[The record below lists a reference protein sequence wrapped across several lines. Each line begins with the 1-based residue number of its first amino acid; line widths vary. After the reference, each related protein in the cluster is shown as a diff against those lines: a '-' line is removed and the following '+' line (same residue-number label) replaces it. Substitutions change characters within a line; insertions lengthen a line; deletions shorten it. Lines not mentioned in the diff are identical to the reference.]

1 MKKITPRTKFILL
14 ALTAFASVIL
24 TQCRKT
30 DMSPHSS
37 DFSAT
42 KVISPIIERFFNTEG
57 ISEPVVARIVGNIL
71 LQEKRKPFVASFVR
85 YAGYPVWS
93 KAIVMN
99 SRELYQNTFTQMGK
113 EDYEQFVLI
122 PLISAVDSS
131 IQSVLQVRCAPEDTN
146 FKMLYRWQYNQNG
159 YGPDAITNNADKMAL
174 LFMEFER
181 VVNGHDAFNILDS
194 GLFRKEGRSPQK
206 IKIGSAVN
214 ARAVN
219 QKMLSIEV
227 CYQTLVWVPDSHGQL
242 VGCPPGEPCNTGH
255 YEVLTEDCR
264 SFSYWVNDW
273 PGGGGV
279 GSDVGESPGS
289 GSGTGS
295 TTWDEDPCSSGGSNG
310 PMMRPMPPRGGCGDP
325 PAWEPVEELIPI
337 TGLNLKEL
345 LNLSYTQT
353 TWLNNNME
361 FKNVILAELEAAD
374 YSDESITTAKIIIDQ
389 GANNLLNT
397 TWGDTFG
404 NVAFNHLLSHYT
416 ACCPGLLNP
425 GLLTPVNNIRWTSQ
439 TVADYAWNRK
449 MHPEWSKVKCLWEA
463 TKESIHTVLDVAGM
477 VPVVGEVF
485 DLASGV
491 LYTIEGDGLNATL
504 SFSAMLPVGG
514 TWVSISK
521 LAKKAI
527 VAIDGSRRTL
537 KWVKLSNG
545 IIDFG
550 DRGLLRKVLV
560 PDQ

>member
-1 MKKITPRTKFILL
+1 MKKITPPAKFILF

-30 DMSPHSS
+30 DMSSDS
-37 DFSAT
+37 RDFSAT
-42 KVISPIIERFFNTEG
+42 KVISPIIERFFNTDG
-57 ISEPVVARIVGNIL
+57 ISEPVVERIVGNIL

-99 SRELYQNTFTQMGK
+99 SRELYQNTFTQRGK

-131 IQSVLQVRCAPEDTN
+131 VQSVLQVRCTPEDTN

-194 GLFRKEGRSPQK
+194 GLFRQKGKSPQK
-206 IKIGSAVN
+206 IKIGSPAN
-214 ARAVN
+214 PRAAN

-255 YEVLTEDCR
+255 YDVVTEDCR
-264 SFSYWVNDW
+264 SFSWWINDW

-295 TTWDEDPCSSGGSNG
+295 TNWDEDPCSSGGSNG
-310 PMMRPMPPRGGCGDP
+310 PMMRPVPPRGGCGDP
-325 PAWEPVEELIPI
+325 PAWEPVPDLPGVPAIKGGVIEPPFVWSYDVTNDNEEQVVDNYPNNKPTFQFLPEDNYEILYPEF
-337 TGLNLKEL
+337 TKLVKNLKSFVMSNRKVMSAIKKWSGFSE
-345 LNLSYTQT
+345 Q
-353 TWLNNNME
+353 
-361 FKNVILAELEAAD
+361 V
-374 YSDESITTAKIIIDQ
+374 IIDHLGFGEGPIIKVG
-389 GANNLLNT
+389 GASGSLGYFRASENPAILNIRKYYADALEVAPLSFHKEALSFLLAVTVLHEYVHLGAHAN
-397 TWGDTFG
+397 GMSEGAYDFG
-404 NVAFNHLLSHYT
+404 ENFEREAFNLV
-416 ACCPGLLNP
+416 
-425 GLLTPVNNIRWTSQ
+425 VNTDN
-439 TVADYAWNRK
+439 VG
-449 MHPEWSKVKCLWEA
+449 KV
-463 TKESIHTVLDVAGM
+463 
-477 VPVVGEVF
+477 F
-485 DLASGV
+485 
-491 LYTIEGDGLNATL
+491 
-504 SFSAMLPVGG
+504 
-514 TWVSISK
+514 
-521 LAKKAI
+521 
-527 VAIDGSRRTL
+527 
-537 KWVKLSNG
+537 
-545 IIDFG
+545 IDF
-550 DRGLLRKVLV
+550 REYFK
-560 PDQ
+560 